1 MRIFLKYIKSQK
13 LSDILEYV
21 LLNMDSK
28 IVIEM
33 KKPTLNIDFI
43 ESIKI
48 LKNIIFGWLLKI
60 YDERILIFLMK
71 VMKN

>member
-1 MRIFLKYIKSQK
+1 
-13 LSDILEYV
+13 
-21 LLNMDSK
+21 MDSK

-60 YDERILIFLMK
+60 YDEEILIFLMK